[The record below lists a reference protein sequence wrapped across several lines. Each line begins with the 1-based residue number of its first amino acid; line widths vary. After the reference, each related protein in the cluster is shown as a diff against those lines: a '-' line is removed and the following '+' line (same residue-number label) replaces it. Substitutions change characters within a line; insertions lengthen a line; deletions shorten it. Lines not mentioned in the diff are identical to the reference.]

1 MTTVFVSYSWDSES
15 HKKRIK
21 RFVEYLRRHQIKVIF
36 DGDARLGELLPDFM
50 EKGVSASD
58 YVLMCYTPTYKRK
71 ADGRLK
77 KEISGV
83 AYENTMIT
91 GEVYRRNNQY
101 KFIPILFEGTWETST
116 PYWAIGKLGI
126 DLRGNNAKAEMG
138 KLMETLNGQMPD
150 DLFPDSLQMPSV
162 DKAKKI
168 KSFFLISIPVIA
180 AIATI
185 VVALF
190 GDNIIG
196 RLTTEA
202 ESVPDNT
209 YSSELDSF
217 GDYVESDIDLSINE
231 LFNKLWE
238 DSNYIRSEYV
248 KNLIN
253 TGITRYN
260 NGDFSYAGAL
270 FEQAIKEGDEGV
282 TARNNLSFMIRRH
295 EYISEN
301 YELDNLLEQCRESG
315 GAFSLINYA
324 MYLVS
329 INEWGDADSQFKRI
343 RYSDPEIEQSINWW
357 KRLYDQGDCEGSL
370 VLGWLL
376 KYGFYEDDKRLVSDY
391 FWDAKKYYEDMPNFL
406 YSASNSDQ
414 KYDIKYKLFEAEFLS
429 LNKTS
434 NIGMTLK
441 DTNIVKSYLKN
452 LHTGHVY
459 DDYFFEDNYS
469 AVSEGFIPLYHYAV
483 NFMGI
488 DEGEYE
494 LYIEVQDY
502 EPYLARVL
510 VNEYNENDIILLQPK
525 DKDFDYCFSLEVRNK
540 NDGSFVER
548 GYRVDIGDSFMF
560 ASYETSYEHTNIW
573 VEYGTKV
580 SVTCGE
586 ETQTETITQK
596 DQLIEMYF

>member
-15 HKKRIK
+15 HKERIK
-21 RFVEYLRRHQIKVIF
+21 RFVEYLRRNQIEVIF
-36 DGDARLGELLPDFM
+36 DGDAKLGELLPDFM

-91 GEVYRRNNQY
+91 GEVYSRNNQY
-101 KFIPILFEGTWETST
+101 KFIPILFEGTWESST
-116 PYWAIGKLGI
+116 PYWAVGKLGI
-126 DLRGNNAKAEMG
+126 DLRGNNAKTEIG
-138 KLMETLNGQMPD
+138 KLMETLNGEITAALPPD
-150 DLFPDSLQMPSV
+150 PSQIPSAGE
-162 DKAKKI
+162 AKKI
-168 KSFFLISIPVIA
+168 KNFFLISVPLIA
-180 AIATI
+180 AIAT
-185 VVALF
+185 VAVALF

-196 RLTTEA
+196 RLTME
-202 ESVPDNT
+202 EEGNPENT
-209 YSSELDSF
+209 YSPKSDSF
-217 GDYVESDIDLSINE
+217 KDYARSDTDLSINE

-282 TARNNLSFMIRRH
+282 SARNNLSFMIRRH
-295 EYISEN
+295 EYVSKSF
-301 YELDNLLEQCRESG
+301 ELDDLLEQCRESG

-343 RYSDPEIEQSINWW
+343 RYSDPEIEESINWW

-406 YSASNSDQ
+406 YSAANSNQ
-414 KYDIKYKLFEAEFLS
+414 KYDVKYKLYEAEFLS

-434 NIGMTLK
+434 NIGMILEN
-441 DTNIVKSYLKN
+441 TNIIKSYLRN
-452 LHTGHVY
+452 LDTGYVY
-459 DDYFFEDNYS
+459 DDYLFEDNYS
-469 AVSEGFIPLYHYAV
+469 AGSEGFIPLYQYAV

-494 LYIEVQDY
+494 LCIEIQDY
-502 EPYLARVL
+502 KPYLARVL
-510 VNEYNENDIILLQPK
+510 INEYNENEIILLQPK
-525 DKDFDYCFSLEVRNK
+525 DKAFDYCFSLEVRNK
-540 NDGSFVER
+540 DDGSFVEE
-548 GYRVDIGDSFMF
+548 GYRIDIGDSFLF

-573 VEYGTKV
+573 VEYGTEV

-586 ETQTETITQK
+586 ETQTETVTQK

>member
-1 MTTVFVSYSWDSES
+1 MITVFVSYSWDSES
-15 HKKRIK
+15 HKERIR

-36 DGDARLGELLPDFM
+36 DGDARLGEFLPDFM
-50 EKGVSASD
+50 EKGVSSSD
-58 YVLMCYTPTYKRK
+58 YVLMCCTPTYKRK

-77 KEISGV
+77 REISGV

-91 GEVYRRNNQY
+91 AEVYSRNNQC
-101 KFIPILFEGTWETST
+101 KFIPILFEGTWESST
-116 PYWAIGKLGI
+116 PCWAAGKLGI
-126 DLRGNNAKAEMG
+126 DLRGNNVESEIAK
-138 KLMETLNGQMPD
+138 LIETLNGKKTTG
-150 DLFPDSLQMPSV
+150 SPSV
-162 DKAKKI
+162 PRQILSEGKAKRI
-168 KSFFLISIPVIA
+168 KRFFLNIVPIIA

-196 RLTTEA
+196 RLSTE
-202 ESVPDNT
+202 EEK
-209 YSSELDSF
+209 YSEDIHSSKVDSF
-217 GDYVESDIDLSINE
+217 DDYVKSDTDLSINE

-260 NGDFSYAGAL
+260 IGDFSYAGAL

-282 TARNNLSFMIRRH
+282 TARNNLSFMIRRQ

-301 YELDNLLEQCRESG
+301 YGLEDLLEQCRESG

-343 RYSDPEIEQSINWW
+343 RYSDPEIEESINWW
-357 KRLYDQGDCEGSL
+357 KRLYDRGDCEGSL

-391 FWDAKKYYEDMPNFL
+391 FWDAKKYYEDIPNSL
-406 YSASNSDQ
+406 YSKSDSNQ
-414 KYDIKYKLFEAEFLS
+414 KHDIKFKLYEAEFLS

-434 NIGMTLK
+434 NTGLLLEN
-441 DTNIVKSYLKN
+441 TNIVKSYLKN
-452 LHTGHVY
+452 LHTGYIY
-459 DDYFFEDNYS
+459 DDYLFEDNYS
-469 AVSEGFIPLYHYAV
+469 AVSEGLVPLYQYAI

-488 DEGEYE
+488 KEGEYE

-502 EPYLARVL
+502 KPYSARVL
-510 VNEYNENDIILLQPK
+510 VNEYNENNIILLQPK
-525 DKDFDYCFSLEVRNK
+525 DKAFDYCFSLEVRNK
-540 NDGSFVER
+540 DDGSFVEK
-548 GYRVDIGDSFMF
+548 GYRIDIGDSLLF

-586 ETQTETITQK
+586 ETQTETVTQK
-596 DQLIEMYF
+596 DQLIEMFF